1 MTTKPAAKIQ
11 PAQEGS
17 AESIAYASIEG
28 IPTADP
34 HDRDR
39 LGFNLFLWLT
49 QRRDPLDIAVRTAGV
64 RFLISEEEALRRIRE
79 GLTARG
85 VQL

>member
-1 MTTKPAAKIQ
+1 MTTKPASKIQ

-17 AESIAYASIEG
+17 AEAIAYASIEG

-34 HDRDR
+34 HDSDR

-49 QRRDPLDIAVRTAGV
+49 QRRDPLEVAVRTAGA
-64 RFLISEEEALRRIRE
+64 RFLVSEEEALRRIRE
-79 GLTARG
+79 GLTERG